1 MLDIFMFM
9 CWVLENFVICGGF
22 CIIVGGFVPAI
33 IFVISFVFSSSMVF
47 CIAWNMM
54 VNPDITVL
62 NLSEFCCIAASSL
75 ACFLF
80 YLRSNASISSSFIFM
95 QF

>member
-1 MLDIFMFM
+1 M
-9 CWVLENFVICGGF
+9 E
-22 CIIVGGFVPAI
+22 GFVLLLGEGCSCYI
-33 IFVISFVFSSSMVF
+33 LVISFVFSSSMVF